1 MASRRVE
8 GEAGALV
15 VSPQGDKVWLK
26 TADHGP
32 TNLSH
37 WMTPEQARELGYS
50 LLGAS
55 ETANDHRALQQ
66 QVQRPDLATQV
77 ATGEVL

>member
-8 GEAGALV
+8 GESGALV
-15 VSPQGDKVWLK
+15 VSAHGGKVWLR
-26 TADHGP
+26 TATEGP
-32 TNLSH
+32 VRLSH
-37 WMTPEQARELGYS
+37 WMEPEQARELGYA
-50 LLGAS
+50 LLGYS

-77 ATGEVL
+77 ATGELS